1 MRSYKLPKMFN
12 PNSSRIWL
20 PEEYNKA
27 TKQNVLL
34 LIQSERGELVCDPYF
49 GILLKHY
56 MFEQNNYILKDML
69 LDTLYTQIAIFLPQ
83 IKINRS
89 SIEMISDQK
98 KGKLYCRFSGI
109 NQIDYT
115 HNTFNLL
122 LAGILFL
129 CLEQLRSG

>member
-1 MRSYKLPKMFN
+1 MRSYKFPKMFN

-20 PEEYNKA
+20 ADEYNKA

-34 LIQSERGELVCDPYF
+34 LLQSERGELVCDPYF

-56 MFEQNNYILKDML
+56 MFNQNSYILKDML
-69 LDTLYTQIAIFLPQ
+69 LDTIYTQIAIFLPQ
-83 IKINRS
+83 VKISRN
-89 SIEMISDQK
+89 SIDIVSDPL
-98 KGKLYCRFSGI
+98 KGRLYCSFSGT

-122 LAGILFL
+122 LFDETRQQA
-129 CLEQLRSG
+129 